1 MSTVWCRCQ
10 EDGSRWC
17 RSFSCCSSGVSQ
29 LLHRVCY
36 INVYSFLSIY
46 DGWLLSTHA
55 DRQGVDISFTVC
67 LFLFVRLRI
76 SPARIKLA
84 ESNFARW
91 FIGVLVREC
100 PILKGT
106 LLPQTPKIGR
116 WRDNRYI
123 PLLIVNV
130 TLQMPRSWNIARRV
144 NVGRHVWIYPTD
156 VLVWIMERYFGR
168 GLISVS
174 YNTKKFKPP
183 II

>member
-67 LFLFVRLRI
+67 LFFVCTVTDFSGEDKASGVKFCTVVHRRPGQGM
-76 SPARIKLA
+76 SHFKG
-84 ESNFARW
+84 NFASPDAKNRSLTW
-91 FIGVLVREC
+91 QQVYTLTHRKRHAADAPFVEYRAACERRSACVDIPHWRTCLDH
-100 PILKGT
+100 GT
-106 LLPQTPKIGR
+106 LFRTRPNKR
-116 WRDNRYI
+116 F
-123 PLLIVNV
+123 V
-130 TLQMPRSWNIARRV
+130 
-144 NVGRHVWIYPTD
+144 
-156 VLVWIMERYFGR
+156 
-168 GLISVS
+168 
-174 YNTKKFKPP
+174 
-183 II
+183 